1 MLLADPGQLQP
12 RKRVRCQLLA
22 LLALAGGTSEAMC
35 QTAEPSSDMVMS
47 QCSFVQSLSVD
58 CSTMVM

>member
-47 QCSFVQSLSVD
+47 
-58 CSTMVM
+58 